1 MKIDSGKRVIAGTW
15 GFIWLDGEQVGE
27 CYGDQAKVTADK
39 EKVAMCGKLMDSH
52 KVLGL
57 SGTGS
62 PKRHKVFSRMVE
74 LLEEVECPFTFEDFK
89 YLDKIPA

>member
-1 MKIDSGKRVIAGTW
+1 
-15 GFIWLDGEQVGE
+15 
-27 CYGDQAKVTADK
+27 
-39 EKVAMCGKLMDSH
+39 MCGKLMDSH

-62 PKRHKVFSRMVE
+62 PKRHKVFSRMGE